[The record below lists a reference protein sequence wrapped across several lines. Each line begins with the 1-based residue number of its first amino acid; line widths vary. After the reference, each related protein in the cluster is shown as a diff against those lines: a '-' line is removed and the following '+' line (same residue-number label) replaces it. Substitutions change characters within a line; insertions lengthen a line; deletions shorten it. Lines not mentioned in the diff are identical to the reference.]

1 MAFGDEIEMTD
12 LINEAL
18 QTFFMGQDPEAVD
31 DNSDGDLAFV
41 TFLIETV
48 KANFKRIMEMAAADE
63 TDIDALLRD
72 MDNYQVT
79 EVATMIVDQNFLGDV
94 SKNLKSLFKSLKSEL
109 GLERLLQ
116 PSASGTDIGSTTS
129 TESPLNEAG

>member
-1 MAFGDEIEMTD
+1 
-12 LINEAL
+12 
-18 QTFFMGQDPEAVD
+18 MGQDPEAVD